1 MSVEAPI
8 IVIGAGAAGC
18 FAAIHAA
25 AGGHPVTVLEGGRE
39 PLTKVRISGG
49 GRCNVTHACF
59 EPEALAAYYP
69 RGGRELRGAFHRW
82 QPRDTVAWFEARGIR
97 LKTEADGRMF
107 PVTDTSATI
116 VDGLLGAMKDAGV
129 VLACNQRVV
138 DIRPRTEGGWT
149 LFMKDGGVRDA
160 ARVMLAVGGLRQS
173 GLIPVLQRLGHRIT
187 PLAPSLFTF
196 NIADIRLKGLAGV
209 SVPSAVVRLEQLK
222 LEQTGP
228 VLITHWG
235 LSGPGILKLSSKAAR
250 DLAEVDYRFTVR
262 VSWLGEQS
270 RAQVETALDALK
282 QDNPKRKV
290 VNTPLAP
297 LPQRLWQRL
306 VEAVGVAP
314 DQVWAHL
321 GKTERQRL
329 AEELADGR
337 YPVSGKSTNKDEFV
351 TCGGVVLKEVD
362 WRTMESRVVPGLHF
376 GGECLDLD
384 GLTGGFNFQAAWTTG
399 YLAGQAMAG

>member
-1 MSVEAPI
+1 M
-8 IVIGAGAAGC
+8 
-18 FAAIHAA
+18 
-25 AGGHPVTVLEGGRE
+25 LEGGRE

-59 EPEALAAYYP
+59 DPEALAAYYP

-149 LFMKDGGVRDA
+149 LFMKDGGVRNA

-173 GLIPVLQRLGHRIT
+173 GLIPVLERLGHRIA

-196 NIADIRLKGLAGV
+196 NIADIRLKDLAGV
-209 SVPSAVVRLEQLK
+209 SVPSAVVRLEQPK

-250 DLAEVDYRFTVR
+250 DLAEMDYRFTVR

-270 RAQVETALDALK
+270 RPQVETALDVLK
-282 QDNPKRKV
+282 QDNPKRKI

-306 VEAVGVAP
+306 VEAAGVAP

-337 YPVSGKSTNKDEFV
+337 YPVSGKSTNKEEFV

-376 GGECLDLD
+376 AGECLDLD